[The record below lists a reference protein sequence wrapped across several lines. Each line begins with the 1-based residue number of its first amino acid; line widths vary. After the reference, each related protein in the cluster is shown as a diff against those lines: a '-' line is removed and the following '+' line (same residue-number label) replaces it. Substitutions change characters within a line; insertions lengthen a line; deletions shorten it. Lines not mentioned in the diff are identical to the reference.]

1 MNKINNA
8 TLIKVAQINKAAKH
22 VLRSRMMKRAG
33 VMLNIRDAT
42 PRDEEIAKLKKIR
55 DSYGLW
61 SLLKGMGIGGLAGV
75 GLGQGSALL
84 SDAVNDTLIDYD
96 RVKGSLT
103 HKNPLTPWLAGG
115 LGSIAGGV
123 KGAIDHAQ
131 RRQRAI
137 ERLKELGVEDTIGK

>member
-1 MNKINNA
+1 MNKQV
-8 TLIKVAQINKAAKH
+8 LIKLAQLNMAMRH
-22 VLRSRMMKRAG
+22 VLRTRQMQKQAGTMMD
-33 VMLNIRDAT
+33 IRQAT
-42 PRDEEIAKLKKIR
+42 PDEDEIAKLKKLR

-84 SDAVNDTLIDYD
+84 SDYVNDTISNYD
-96 RVKGSLT
+96 RDNESLT

-115 LGSIAGGV
+115 IGSIAGGV

-131 RRQRAI
+131 KRQRAI
-137 ERLKELGVEDTIGK
+137 ERLKELGVTDSPVK